1 MTQLH
6 IAILDDERTLADEL
20 GEYLTS
26 LGHDCTVYYHP
37 RDALSSIPASPPD
50 ILLLDLKLPE
60 TDGLTVLERIRAV
73 APQIEVIVMSG
84 HGDVDSVTKAF
95 RLGAFDFLQKSF
107 SPADVQ
113 IALERTS
120 TYQTLRRRF
129 DELESRHAALTAG
142 LSDADEVLFVGTSPA
157 ARTVLDLA
165 ERAAEHADT
174 TVLITGESGT
184 GKELLARR
192 IHLRSARRGEPF
204 VTVNCAA
211 VNRELCESEFFGH
224 VKGAYT
230 GAAGPRAGYFQSA
243 NGGTVFLDEIGELPP
258 SMQAKLLRV
267 LEYGAFMPVGSDA
280 ERRVDVRVIAASNRD
295 LAGCAERG
303 EFRVD
308 LYYRLQTFEVA
319 VPPLRE
325 RREDLPL
332 LVRHF
337 REALVRQMGHPAPVS
352 DDRLLEL
359 VAGYSFPG
367 NVRELR
373 NAVERAM
380 ITGHPGIDVGP
391 HPDEPADDRASLSS
405 TASAGTPLRPTSA
418 DLASLDLASL
428 ERDAIREALRR
439 SGGVHATAARLLGI
453 SRQSLLRRLEK
464 HHIE

>member
-1 MTQLH
+1 MTQLR

-20 GEYLTS
+20 SEYLTS
-26 LGHDCTVYYHP
+26 LGHSCTVFYHP
-37 RDALSSIPASPPD
+37 REALLRIPDSPPD
-50 ILLLDLKLPE
+50 ILLLDLRLPQM
-60 TDGLTVLERIRAV
+60 DGLAVLERIREAASQV
-73 APQIEVIVMSG
+73 EVIVMSG

-120 TYQTLRRRF
+120 TYQALRRRY
-129 DELESRHAALTAG
+129 DDLEHRHAALAAG
-142 LSDADEVLFVGTSPA
+142 LSDTDEVRFVGTSAA
-157 ARTVLDLA
+157 ARAVLDLA
-165 ERAAEHADT
+165 DRAAAHPDT

-192 IHLRSARRGEPF
+192 IHLGSTRRSEPL

-211 VNRELCESEFFGH
+211 VNRDLFESEFFGH

-230 GAAGPRAGYFQSA
+230 GAAGTRSGYFQSA
-243 NGGTVFLDEIGELPP
+243 NGGTIFLDEIGELPA

-280 ERRVDVRVIAASNRD
+280 ERRVDVRIIVASNQD
-295 LAGCAERG
+295 LAACTERG

-308 LYYRLQTFEVA
+308 LYYRLQAFEIA
-319 VPPLRE
+319 VPALRD
-325 RREDLPL
+325 RPEDLPL

-337 REALVRQMGHPAPVS
+337 RESFVRQMGHPAPVR
-352 DDRLLEL
+352 DEQLLEL
-359 VAGYSFPG
+359 ISGYPFPG

-380 ITGHPGIDVGP
+380 ITGHPGIRVQ
-391 HPDEPADDRASLSS
+391 PDAAEPAAEP
-405 TASAGTPLRPTSA
+405 ANPVEPTPLEPT
-418 DLASLDLASL
+418 SLDLASL
-428 ERDAIREALRR
+428 EREAIREALRR
-439 SGGVHATAARLLGI
+439 SSGVHAGAARLLGI
-453 SRQSLLRRLEK
+453 SRQSLLRRLAK
-464 HHIE
+464 HRIE